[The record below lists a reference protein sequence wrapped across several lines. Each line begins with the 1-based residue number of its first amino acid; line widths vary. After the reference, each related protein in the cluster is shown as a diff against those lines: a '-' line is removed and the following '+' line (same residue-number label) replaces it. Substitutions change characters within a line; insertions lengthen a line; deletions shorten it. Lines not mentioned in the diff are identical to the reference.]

1 MKSKLEAG
9 EFVLL
14 AEMEPPKGVDV
25 SEMVT
30 NVTRIK
36 GLVDGCVVPEMNS
49 AVMRMS
55 SLGGAVLLQGI
66 GMPAIMQV
74 NCRDRNRL
82 ALQADLLAAYA
93 CGVRGIMAVTGDDPR
108 FGDHPQAKPVY
119 DIGLMDLLQAMSRL
133 QQGRDMAG
141 IELQGPPSF
150 KVGST
155 INPGVKKEL
164 LNKEVE
170 DFEAKLEAGVTYF
183 ITPALF
189 ELDSIAPFLEAVS
202 PHRFKLIPSVLLLK
216 SLGMARYIAR
226 NIEHIHIPDT
236 ILKRIQKAAEK
247 ERESVKIA
255 AETATMLKNAGFG
268 GVIITTMGWEQKI
281 PEIIE
286 AMRG

>member
-119 DIGLMDLLQAMSRL
+119 DIGLMDLLQAISRL

-247 ERESVKIA
+247 ERECVKIA

>member
-25 SEMVT
+25 SDMVT
-30 NVTRIK
+30 NATRIK

-55 SLGGAVLLQGI
+55 SLGGAVVLQGI
-66 GMPAIMQV
+66 GMPTIMQV

-93 CGVRGIMAVTGDDPR
+93 CGVRGVMAVTGDDPR
-108 FGDHPQAKPVY
+108 FGDHPQAKPVN
-119 DIGLMDLLQAMSRL
+119 DIGLMDLLKAVSRL
-133 QQGRDMAG
+133 QKGRDMSG
-141 IELQGPPSF
+141 IELRGAPSF
-150 KVGST
+150 KIGST
-155 INPGVKKEL
+155 INPGIKKEL
-164 LNKEVE
+164 LSQEVE
-170 DFEAKLEAGVTYF
+170 DFQAKLEAGVTSF

-226 NIEHIHIPDT
+226 NIEHIHIPEAT
-236 ILKRIQKAAEK
+236 VSRIQKAADK
-247 ERESVKIA
+247 ERECVKIA
-255 AETATMLKNAGFG
+255 AETVTMLKNAGFG
-268 GVIITTMGWEQKI
+268 GVIITTMGWERKI

>member
-66 GMPAIMQV
+66 GMPAIMQG

-93 CGVRGIMAVTGDDPR
+93 CGVRAVMAVSGDDPR
-108 FGDHPQAKPVY
+108 FGDHPQAKPVN
-119 DIGLMDLLQAMSRL
+119 DLQLMDLLQAITRL

-141 IELQGPPSF
+141 IELKGVPSL
-150 KVGST
+150 KIGST
-155 INPGVKKEL
+155 VNPGIKQDL
-164 LNKEVE
+164 IPREVE
-170 DFEAKLEAGVTYF
+170 EFEAKMEAGATYF
-183 ITPALF
+183 QTPAIF
-189 ELDSIAPFLEAVS
+189 ELDSVAPFLEAIA

-216 SLGMARYIAR
+216 SLGMARYISR
-226 NIEHIHIPDT
+226 NIEHIHIPDA
-236 ILKRIQKAAEK
+236 LVRRIQKAPDK
-247 ERESVKIA
+247 ERECVKIA
-255 AETATMLKNAGFG
+255 AETVTMLKNAGFG
-268 GVIITTMGWEQKI
+268 GVVITTMGWERKI
-281 PEIIE
+281 PEIVE

>member
-36 GLVDGCVVPEMNS
+36 GLVDGCVVPEMSS

-108 FGDHPQAKPVY
+108 FGDHPKTKPVH
-119 DIGLMDLLQAMSRL
+119 DIGLMDLLQAISRL
-133 QQGRDMAG
+133 QRGRDMAG
-141 IELQGPPSF
+141 IELQGTPGF

-155 INPGVKKEL
+155 INPGVKQEL
-164 LNKEVE
+164 LTKEVE

-236 ILKRIQKAAEK
+236 ILSRIQKAADK
-247 ERESVKIA
+247 ERECVKIA

-286 AMRG
+286 SMRG

>member
-14 AEMEPPKGVDV
+14 AEIEPPKGVDV

-66 GMPAIMQV
+66 GMPAIMQL

-93 CGVRGIMAVTGDDPR
+93 CGVRGIMTVTGDDPR
-108 FGDHPQAKPVY
+108 FGDHPQTKPVN
-119 DIGLMDLLQAMSRL
+119 DIQLMDLLQTVSRL

-141 IELQGPPSF
+141 IELKGAPSF

-155 INPGVKKEL
+155 INPGVDKDEL
-164 LNKEVE
+164 DQEVK
-170 DFEAKLEAGVTYF
+170 DFQAKLDAGVTYF

-189 ELDSIAPFLEAVS
+189 ELESIAPFLEAAS
-202 PHRFKLIPSVLLLK
+202 AHRFKLIPSVLLLK

-226 NIEHIHIPDT
+226 NIQHIHIPDSV
-236 ILKRIQKAAEK
+236 LRRIQKAGDK
-247 ERESVKIA
+247 ERECVKIA
-255 AETATMLKNAGFG
+255 AETAAMIKNAGFG
-268 GVIITTMGWEQKI
+268 GVILTTMGWERKL

>member
-119 DIGLMDLLQAMSRL
+119 DIGLMDLLQAISRL

-202 PHRFKLIPSVLLLK
+202 SHRFKLIPSVLLLK

>member
-93 CGVRGIMAVTGDDPR
+93 CGVRGIMTVTGDDPR
-108 FGDHPQAKPVY
+108 FGDHPQAKPVN
-119 DIGLMDLLQAMSRL
+119 DISLMDLLQAVSRL
-133 QQGRDMAG
+133 QHGRDMAG
-141 IELQGPPSF
+141 IELKGAPSF
-150 KVGST
+150 KVGAT
-155 INPGVKKEL
+155 INPGVKKEVL
-164 LNKEVE
+164 SQEVE

-189 ELDSIAPFLEAVS
+189 ELDSVASFLEAVS

-226 NIEHIHIPDT
+226 NIEHIHIPDA
-236 ILKRIQKAAEK
+236 ILSRIQKSADK
-247 ERESVKIA
+247 ERECVKIA
-255 AETATMLKNAGFG
+255 AETVTTLKNAGFG
-268 GVIITTMGWEQKI
+268 GVIITTMGWERKI

>member
-141 IELQGPPSF
+141 IELQAPPSF

-189 ELDSIAPFLEAVS
+189 ELDSIAPFLEAVA

-247 ERESVKIA
+247 ERECVKIA
-255 AETATMLKNAGFG
+255 AESATMLKNAGFG

>member
-1 MKSKLEAG
+1 
-9 EFVLL
+9 
-14 AEMEPPKGVDV
+14 
-25 SEMVT
+25 
-30 NVTRIK
+30 
-36 GLVDGCVVPEMNS
+36 
-49 AVMRMS
+49 
-55 SLGGAVLLQGI
+55 
-66 GMPAIMQV
+66 
-74 NCRDRNRL
+74 
-82 ALQADLLAAYA
+82 
-93 CGVRGIMAVTGDDPR
+93 
-108 FGDHPQAKPVY
+108 
-119 DIGLMDLLQAMSRL
+119 MDLLQAMSRL

-247 ERESVKIA
+247 DRESVKIA

>member
-93 CGVRGIMAVTGDDPR
+93 CGVRGVMTVTGDDPR
-108 FGDHPQAKPVY
+108 FGDHPQAKPVN
-119 DIGLMDLLQAMSRL
+119 DISLMDLLQAVSRL

-141 IELQGPPSF
+141 IELKGAPSF

-155 INPGVKKEL
+155 INPGVKKEVL
-164 LNKEVE
+164 SQEVE

-189 ELDSIAPFLEAVS
+189 ELDSVAPFLEAVS

-236 ILKRIQKAAEK
+236 ILSRIQKSADK
-247 ERESVKIA
+247 ERECVKIA
-255 AETATMLKNAGFG
+255 AETVTTLKNAGFG
-268 GVIITTMGWEQKI
+268 GVIITTMGWERKV

>member
-93 CGVRGIMAVTGDDPR
+93 CGVRGIMTVTGDDPR
-108 FGDHPQAKPVY
+108 FGDHPQAKPVN
-119 DIGLMDLLQAMSRL
+119 DINLMDLLQAVSRL
-133 QQGRDMAG
+133 QHGRDMAG
-141 IELQGPPSF
+141 IELKGAPSF
-150 KVGST
+150 KVGAT
-155 INPGVKKEL
+155 INPGVKKEVL
-164 LNKEVE
+164 SQEVE

-189 ELDSIAPFLEAVS
+189 ELDSVASFLEAVS

-236 ILKRIQKAAEK
+236 ILSRIQKSADK
-247 ERESVKIA
+247 ERECVKIA
-255 AETATMLKNAGFG
+255 AETVTTLKNAGFG
-268 GVIITTMGWEQKI
+268 GVIITTMGWERKI

>member
-55 SLGGAVLLQGI
+55 SLGGAVVLQGI

-93 CGVRGIMAVTGDDPR
+93 CGVRGVMTVTGDDPR
-108 FGDHPQAKPVY
+108 FGDHPQAKPVN
-119 DIGLMDLLQAMSRL
+119 DISLMDLLQAVSRL

-141 IELQGPPSF
+141 IELRGTPSF

-155 INPGVKKEL
+155 INPGVKKEVL
-164 LNKEVE
+164 SQEVE

-189 ELDSIAPFLEAVS
+189 ELESVAPFLEAVS

-226 NIEHIHIPDT
+226 NIEHIHIPDS
-236 ILKRIQKAAEK
+236 ILSRIQKAGDKEK
-247 ERESVKIA
+247 ECVKIA
-255 AETATMLKNAGFG
+255 AETVTTLKNAGFG
-268 GVIITTMGWEQKI
+268 GVIITTMGWERKF

>member
-247 ERESVKIA
+247 ERECVKIA